1 MKNAVVLIGPQPPP
15 RHGVSAINEALHVLV
30 ASKGLDVAVVNTA
43 PPSSNRSFGVRLQR
57 IPVIL
62 RAITQVRIYARAN
75 AGCTCY
81 FSLSGG
87 LGLLY
92 ETVLVLVAKSAGAR
106 IVVHHHSFR
115 YVDKFYLP
123 MWGLQ
128 RVAGRTAT
136 HVILGKAM
144 AKLLRTR
151 YKAINSVIVLSNS
164 ALIEFNP
171 VAVEISG
178 TTKPRT
184 LGLMANLS
192 AEKGLD
198 DFLEMAAIS
207 EKQGLGWKFY
217 VAGPF
222 EDSGKAPDYL
232 KRIEALNS
240 IQYLGPVYGEAK
252 ARFFNSID
260 VFVFPTRYVNEAEPL
275 VILEAMSAR
284 KPVIAFDR
292 GCISDILTGGGG
304 HVIPM
309 GLEFAQAA
317 LNVLATWD
325 RETNGFKVRSEQARS
340 RFKAMR
346 EENMQSVRTL
356 LEHLGASTHD

>member
-1 MKNAVVLIGPQPPP
+1 MKNALVLIGPQPPP

-43 PPSSNRSFGVRLQR
+43 PPSSDRSFGARLQR
-57 IPVIL
+57 IPVFF
-62 RAITQVRIYARAN
+62 RAITLVRRYTRAS

-87 LGLLY
+87 PGLLY
-92 ETVLVLVAKSAGAR
+92 ETILVLVAKSAGAR
-106 IVVHHHSFR
+106 IVVHHHSFH

-128 RVAGRTAT
+128 RVAGRMAT
-136 HVILGKAM
+136 HIVLGKVM
-144 AKLLRTR
+144 AKLLRAR

-164 ALIEFNP
+164 ALIESNP
-171 VAVEISG
+171 VAVGISG
-178 TTKPRT
+178 TTKPKT

-192 AEKGLD
+192 AAKGLD

-207 EKQGLGWKFY
+207 EKQGLAWNFY
-217 VAGPF
+217 LAGPF
-222 EDSGKAPDYL
+222 EDSRIAPDYL
-232 KRIEALNS
+232 NRIEALNN
-240 IQYLGPVYGEAK
+240 IQYVGPVYGEAK

-260 VFVFPTRYVNEAEPL
+260 VFVFPTRYFNEAEPL

-284 KPVIAFDR
+284 KPVIAFGR
-292 GCISDILTGGGG
+292 GCISDMLKGGGG
-304 HVIPM
+304 HVMPM
-309 GLEFAQAA
+309 GVEFAQAA

-325 RETNGFKVRSEQARS
+325 RETDGFKVRCELARS
-340 RFKAMR
+340 RFEAMR
-346 EENMQSVRTL
+346 EENKQSLRTL
-356 LEHLGASTHD
+356 LEHLGVSIHA